1 MKKWGVSGERVLGVS
16 VVVRER
22 EGERESR
29 VIGVSERVWWESG
42 VKEWAVRVE

>member
-22 EGERESR
+22 EGESR

-42 VKEWAVRVE
+42 VKE

>member
-22 EGERESR
+22 ERESR

-42 VKEWAVRVE
+42 VKE